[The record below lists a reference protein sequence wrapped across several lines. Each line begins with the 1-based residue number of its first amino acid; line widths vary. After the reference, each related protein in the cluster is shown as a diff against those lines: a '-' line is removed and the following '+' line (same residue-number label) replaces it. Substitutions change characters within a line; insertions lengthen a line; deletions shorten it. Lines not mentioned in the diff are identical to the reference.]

1 MFDKDLY
8 DEDPFVDALF
18 DWLEAEHA
26 TEPAIEV
33 QLLKGIAH
41 RTYEMGQQDSYS
53 YEMVQNVCVRG
64 TLHIPKGLESV
75 P

>member
-33 QLLKGIAH
+33 QLLIRIYCMEH
-41 RTYEMGQQDSYS
+41 S
-53 YEMVQNVCVRG
+53 NV
-64 TLHIPKGLESV
+64 
-75 P
+75 